1 MRKRYLE
8 INEIYEICK
17 TSKCI
22 YCCIYVHI
30 LLSRGTGLKIHIRH
44 KIAKMG
50 PDPAILL
57 LAFLSKLH
65 ENFRIR
71 HNRRHGDQRKS
82 KLAEEML
89 TQQEWRWD

>member
-1 MRKRYLE
+1 
-8 INEIYEICK
+8 
-17 TSKCI
+17 
-22 YCCIYVHI
+22 
-30 LLSRGTGLKIHIRH
+30 
-44 KIAKMG
+44 MG
-50 PDPAILL
+50 PDPAIQL

-89 TQQEWRWD
+89 TQQEWKWD